1 MKMGMYVIRDKLAEE
16 SSAPMLCKNDNVAV
30 HSFRQAVAR
39 LPYDAFPDYALLRV
53 GEMDTSETS
62 FQMLLVPIEIAV
74 PVIPRD
80 PAVEKNPDEEIF

>member
-1 MKMGMYVIRDKLAEE
+1 MKMGMYVVRDKLAEE

-62 FQMLLVPIEIAV
+62 FQMLLVPVEIVV
-74 PVIPRD
+74 PALPSE
-80 PAVEKNPDEEIF
+80 PAAQKNPDVEAL